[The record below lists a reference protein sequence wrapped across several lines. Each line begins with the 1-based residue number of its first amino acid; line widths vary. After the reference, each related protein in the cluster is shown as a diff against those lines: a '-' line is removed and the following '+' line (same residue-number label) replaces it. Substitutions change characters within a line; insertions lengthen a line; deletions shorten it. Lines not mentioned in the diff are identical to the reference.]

1 MDNSALAEFEAVLSD
16 LQTLNY
22 VNVAALAWLVY
33 DIVLTFKEEVS
44 FIWNT
49 RLSITKML
57 YLLIRYVV
65 VFLLAFSLAVN
76 MQGGLSTNGKFLNH
90 RPSAPDYPS
99 PAVRHTYNFFH
110 SSWLGNALLMIRVWA
125 LYGRS
130 RKVFMLS
137 LCLYICDVC
146 VGIVAAICGVAS
158 HHAVPQL
165 PSGLPIPGCLLFQT
179 AANQKWGTIAG
190 FTLHVTFNGVLFALT
205 LYKFIMDICSTEMR
219 LREARRFA
227 PLMSLFIR
235 DGAFYFLLTLVG
247 TVYNLVLLIV
257 LWVRPV
263 GLAGTPLMTATF
275 AVASTRLVHDLR
287 RRIMKEEFSV
297 RTSDVEMTRPPSQ
310 QLSHPPHSRPTSS
323 AVRRPS
329 LEAVIVIT
337 RVDEAI

>member
-1 MDNSALAEFEAVLSD
+1 MDSSAWAEFEAVLSD

-33 DIVLTFKEEVS
+33 DIVLTFKEECS

-49 RLSITKML
+49 RLSITKIF

-76 MQGGLSTNGKFLNH
+76 MQVGLSTNLFDICKISSIWFHFDSFVVGKCALDDS
-90 RPSAPDYPS
+90 RMGLVWSISQRYSPPVSA
-99 PAVRHTYNFFH
+99 A
-110 SSWLGNALLMIRVWA
+110 
-125 LYGRS
+125 
-130 RKVFMLS
+130 
-137 LCLYICDVC
+137 

-158 HHAVPQL
+158 HQTVPQL
-165 PSGLPIPGCLLFQT
+165 SSGLPIPGCLLFQT

-190 FTLHVTFNGVLFALT
+190 CTLHVTFNGVLFALT
-205 LYKFIMDICSTEMR
+205 LYKFITDIGSTEMK
-219 LREARRFA
+219 LHEARRFA

-247 TVYNLVLLIV
+247 TVYNLVLLVV

-287 RRIMKEEFSV
+287 RTIMKEEFSV

-310 QLSHPPHSRPTSS
+310 RLSHPPHSRPTSS
-323 AVRRPS
+323 AVRRAS
-329 LEAVIVIT
+329 LEPVIEIT
-337 RVDEAI
+337 RVDEAIEV